1 MRKSKNKTALSLMLA
16 LAVASVFTMSSFA
29 ASKAR
34 DPTTAASLDYED
46 KGLLGLPTG
55 KVIGTG
61 EISVDGN
68 EAENGVTV
76 LSGSTVAT
84 GADGNAT
91 IELGSLGRVKLLPN
105 SMVTVTLS
113 PNMVVLTIGRVG
125 RVIQS
130 LPSDVIGRV
139 RIQGEE
145 ARLAVEAGQVEVKS
159 SEGQRVLS
167 AGQET
172 AFGQTTEAIANGGAV
187 FMVEGGSRQ
196 ASNTDPQT
204 SHKGGY
210 ATAGA
215 GGILVLVGV
224 AAAITGGVLYGSNNG
239 TIQAEVPPKPSQVV
253 P

>member
-1 MRKSKNKTALSLMLA
+1 MRNSKNKTALSLVLA
-16 LAVASVFTMSSFA
+16 LAVASVFTLSSFA

-34 DPTTAASLDYED
+34 EPTTAASSD
-46 KGLLGLPTG
+46 KGILALPTG

-61 EISVDGN
+61 QISVDGN
-68 EAENGVTV
+68 EAESGVTV

-91 IELGSLGRVKLLPN
+91 IELGSLGQVKLLPN
-105 SMVTVTLS
+105 TMVTLTLS
-113 PNMVVLTIGRVG
+113 PDMVVLTIGRVG

-130 LPSDVIGRV
+130 LPSGVIGRV

-145 ARLAVEAGQVEVKS
+145 ARLAVEVGQVEVKS
-159 SEGQRVLS
+159 SQGQRMLN

-172 AFGQTTEAIANGGAV
+172 AIDPATEAIANGGAV
-187 FMVEGGSRQ
+187 FMVEGDSTR
-196 ASNTDPQT
+196 ASSKSSQT

-210 ATAGA
+210 ATAGT
-215 GGILVLVGV
+215 GGLIALIGV
-224 AAAITGGVLYGSNNG
+224 AAAITGGVLYGSNG
-239 TIQAEVPPKPSQVV
+239 TSQADVPPRPSRVT